1 MPASFASQALSGL
14 NLSQNPS
21 IRANS
26 QPARIA
32 LASTSM
38 PSESDP
44 LKAFVKEQLAT
55 MSSKTP
61 LKRQQS
67 NSAISVG
74 STSASTWRT
83 DSPDALD
90 MLASTAS
97 ANSPATPTTQR
108 TKSPRK
114 APPSIDF
121 EIEVPPSPDRRNGAT
136 SPAKKRKLN
145 RDVSVSGS
153 EATPV
158 SSVRNMDLDD
168 FTPSKNRTVVVQQ
181 TEESSD
187 LVEQVQDLLQSIFA
201 AEDSASSQSES
212 RAHFL
217 PSVTFGSTQLDADT
231 LRRLTKVLDE
241 LSKAQTSED
250 MIARFDASQLQRLLK
265 LLERNIQAASDC
277 TPIPASKFDSKTGSN
292 PASPIK
298 AKAKSKTRK
307 NAKSTGAKSK
317 ARKKTKTANDD
328 EEEEA
333 VFSDEAATE
342 SFASSS
348 SRGRGRKAT
357 HSSPRRSS
365 RSRSASKSHSSHDE
379 DEEEEERSPRK
390 AGVGWNPDQVIALQ
404 DEMRVVQ
411 RGVLAIGCCMAL
423 WTCRKLPKKVGDLC
437 PEQADL
443 LKSVSVALL
452 GRPHCAMLANHQN
465 PPVGFSV
472 PSGGSYRHGQRIY
485 ACRCPRQQFRT
496 PSSGRPVPTVFQPVA
511 TRHEPFQAGEDVRV
525 SRDLRSLHSHC
536 SFLRRIG
543 LAACFF
549 KDSSTTLPWSC
560 SDCKQLLTVMNGTLN
575 FEQVFAKHPPQ
586 RKWIVEEILTSVT
599 QVSNI
604 KAKTFR

>member
-1 MPASFASQALSGL
+1 MSPTRASTPASFASQALSGL

-38 PSESDP
+38 PVERDP

-61 LKRQQS
+61 LKKQQS

-74 STSASTWRT
+74 TTSASTWRT

-97 ANSPATPTTQR
+97 ASSPATPTTQR

-121 EIEVPPSPDRRNGAT
+121 EIEVPPSPDHRSGAT

-145 RDVSVSGS
+145 RNVSVSGS

-158 SSVRNMDLDD
+158 SFARSMNLDE

-187 LVEQVQDLLQSIFA
+187 LVEQVQDLLQSVFA

-217 PSVTFGSTQLDADT
+217 PSVTFGSSQLDADT
-231 LRRLTKVLDE
+231 LRQLTKVLDE
-241 LSKAQTSED
+241 LSKAQTSDD

-277 TPIPASKFDSKTGSN
+277 TPIPASKFDSKTGST
-292 PASPIK
+292 PASPVK
-298 AKAKSKTRK
+298 AKAKSKPRK
-307 NAKSTGAKSK
+307 NAKSTGAKTK
-317 ARKKTKTANDD
+317 GRKKPKIADDD

-333 VFSDEAATE
+333 AFSDEAAAE

-348 SRGRGRKAT
+348 SRGRKAT
-357 HSSPRRSS
+357 RSSPRRSS
-365 RSRSASKSHSSHDE
+365 RSRSASKSHSSHEE
-379 DEEEEERSPRK
+379 DEEEDERSPRK
-390 AGVGWNPDQVIALQ
+390 AGVGWNPDQVTALQ
-404 DEMRVVQ
+404 DELRVVQ

-423 WTCRKLPKKVGDLC
+423 WTCRKLPKKVCD
-437 PEQADL
+437 
-443 LKSVSVALL
+443 
-452 GRPHCAMLANHQN
+452 
-465 PPVGFSV
+465 
-472 PSGGSYRHGQRIY
+472 
-485 ACRCPRQQFRT
+485 
-496 PSSGRPVPTVFQPVA
+496 
-511 TRHEPFQAGEDVRV
+511 
-525 SRDLRSLHSHC
+525 
-536 SFLRRIG
+536 
-543 LAACFF
+543 
-549 KDSSTTLPWSC
+549 
-560 SDCKQLLTVMNGTLN
+560 
-575 FEQVFAKHPPQ
+575 
-586 RKWIVEEILTSVT
+586 
-599 QVSNI
+599 
-604 KAKTFR
+604 